1 MSIANNIT
9 TNGVTTIPPAD
20 QQNLTQY
27 MANLAVN
34 PTVSNSAEL
43 TPVLQNTNETFLQN
57 SGQLASNNGA
67 TINQQ
72 APLAVPQIQAAQ
84 SSTTQPFANINPQA
98 GQVTASQ
105 VNANQAQG
113 TAEQMQV
120 SDLST
125 VQGQLKNLYAQMENN
140 KIPEWAQASVA
151 TVNEVLGARGLR
163 PNSSI
168 GFSAL
173 QGAVQQQAI
182 NIAAADASTYFKADL
197 VNFDARQTTN
207 LSNLQFRQQALLT
220 NTASENAAKQI
231 NAQSEVQTQQFMAS
245 LVANINEANA
255 NRIQAADKSNV
266 DNNLA
271 AQTFYSTQEYSR
283 QQFNATQQYAI
294 DQSNVLWRRT
304 LNTANTAAVNAAN
317 QVNTQNRFNLGV
329 TALNNIWQQFRDEAA
344 WAFTASENQA
354 NRNYNLALAAN
365 NLQQVNEI
373 SNPQWYEQLGGF
385 AASLIFGK

>member
-1 MSIANNIT
+1 
-9 TNGVTTIPPAD
+9 
-20 QQNLTQY
+20 

-43 TPVLQNTNETFLQN
+43 TPVLQNTNEQFLQN
-57 SGQLASNNGA
+57 SGQLASNTNA
-67 TINQQ
+67 LINQQ
-72 APLAVPQIQAAQ
+72 APLTVPQVQAAQ
-84 SSTTQPFANINPQA
+84 SSTTQPLENLNPQA

-105 VNANQAQG
+105 VDANQAQG

-125 VQGQLKNLYAQMENN
+125 VQGQLKNLYAQMEGN

-197 VNFDARQTTN
+197 ANFDARQTTN
-207 LSNLQFRQQALLT
+207 LTNLQFRQQALLT

-255 NRIQAADKSNV
+255 NRLQAADKSNV

-271 AQTFYSTQEYSR
+271 AQTFYSQQEFNR
-283 QQFNATQQYAI
+283 QNFNATQQYAI

-317 QVNTQNRFNLGV
+317 QVNTQNRFNLSV
-329 TALNNIWQQFRDEAA
+329 TALNNVWQQFRDEAA

-365 NLQQVNEI
+365 NLDQVNQI
-373 SNPQWYEQLGGF
+373 ANPKWYEQLGGF
-385 AASLIFGK
+385 ATSLIFGK